1 MAGNPLVGI
10 IIDSPSDW
18 STMRQAA
25 EILDE
30 LSIPYE
36 TRVISALRTPARMN
50 AYATTAR
57 KRGLKIIVAGAGKA
71 AALPGAISALTP
83 LPVLGVPMNTSDL
96 GGKDSLLSMVQMP
109 TGTPVGTLAIGN
121 AGATIAGLL
130 AASILALS
138 DDKIAKAL
146 ADWRYKQST
155 SVPETP

>member
-1 MAGNPLVGI
+1 MAANPLVGI

-18 STMRQAA
+18 STMRQTA

-30 LSIPYE
+30 LGIPYE

-57 KRGLKIIVAGAGKA
+57 NRGLKIIVAGAGKA

-96 GGKDSLLSMVQMP
+96 GGRDSLLSMVQMP

-121 AGATIAGLL
+121 AGATNAALL
-130 AASILALS
+130 AASILALA

-146 ADWRYKQST
+146 ADWRCKQST